1 MPRKNKEFTYFR
13 KYKKRIVFALGIL
26 FILSTAGK
34 VIYDTNVFKVNRVEF
49 QTNKIPT
56 GSEISILQISDV
68 HNKVFGGNNEKLIET
83 VKKIDTDLI
92 VLTGDLVDR
101 KTTDFSN
108 VFSLVEELKVINPN
122 TFFVTGNHE
131 WENIYMEEL
140 LVGLE
145 ERGVTM
151 LNNENTQVTLGEA
164 TINLVGIDNE
174 STNHENMSLAF
185 DNVNRDFYTVLLS
198 HSPGVIE
205 KYQDIPADL
214 ILSGHTHGGQVRIP
228 LIGAVVAPDQGF
240 FPELDKGIF
249 KIGGE
254 QYLYID
260 SGLGTSVAPLR
271 FWNQSQMSLVQI
283 RGI

>member
-1 MPRKNKEFTYFR
+1 MPRKNKESTYFR
-13 KYKKRIVFALGIL
+13 KYKKRIVLALGIL

-68 HNKVFGGNNEKLIET
+68 HNKVFGDNNEKLIET

-92 VLTGDLVDR
+92 VLTGDLIDR

-151 LNNENTQVTLGEA
+151 LNNRNTQVTLGEA

-185 DNVNRDFYTVLLS
+185 DDVNRDFYTVLLS

-205 KYQDIPADL
+205 KYKDIPTDL

-228 LIGAVVAPDQGF
+228 LFGAVVAPDQGF

>member
-1 MPRKNKEFTYFR
+1 MPSKKNKSTYFR
-13 KYKKRIVFALGIL
+13 KYNKRIIFALGIL
-26 FILSTAGK
+26 FILSTVGK
-34 VIYDTNVFKVNRVEF
+34 VIYDTNVFKVNRVEL

-68 HNKVFGGNNEKLIET
+68 HNKVFGDNNEKLIDT
-83 VKKIDTDLI
+83 VKKVDADLI

-108 VFSLVEELKVINPN
+108 VFSLVEEIKVINPN

-131 WENIYMEEL
+131 WENDYMEGL

-145 ERGVTM
+145 EREVTM
-151 LNNENTQVTLGEA
+151 LNNENTPVSLGET

-185 DNVNRDFYTVLLS
+185 DDVNRDLYTVLLS

-228 LIGAVVAPDQGF
+228 LLGAVVAPDQGI

-249 KIGGE
+249 EIGGE

-260 SGLGTSVAPLR
+260 SGLGTSVAPFR
-271 FWNQSQMSLVQI
+271 FWNQSQLSLVQI